1 MVLGKEHV
9 FVNYL
14 VNVVPDQSFS
24 DGSDVILVGKI
35 GQDTLWGAN
44 RVIIHSFAIIQLD
57 QEKAVLIDPKSHLVV
72 STMTEDHITERT
84 KLRILF

>member
-24 DGSDVILVGKI
+24 DGSDVILVGCKI

-57 QEKAVLIDPKSHLVV
+57 QEKAVLIDPKATWSCQQ
-72 STMTEDHITERT
+72 
-84 KLRILF
+84 